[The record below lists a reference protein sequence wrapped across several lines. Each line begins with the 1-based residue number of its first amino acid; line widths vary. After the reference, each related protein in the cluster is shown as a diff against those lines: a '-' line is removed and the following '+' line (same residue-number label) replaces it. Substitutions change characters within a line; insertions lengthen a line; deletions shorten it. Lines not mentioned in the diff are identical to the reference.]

1 MDPRYEFGTKEF
13 YMNYAEK
20 NKEKEIIEALIKYLV
35 ENDHLTIEEAT
46 EKVSI
51 MLKPVLDKQGIKN
64 GSKK

>member
-35 ENDHLTIEEAT
+35 ENDNLTVEEAT